1 MIGKSRELYFAQLP
15 SWLRAIVVGVS
26 MPCFFAISGMFAA
39 KTLELQ
45 EWPKIFSRL
54 SSFLWPML
62 SFGVVFG
69 LWSALRMK
77 QWSIVLMSPFSLW
90 CSLWF
95 LRTLVIIYLGSAVLF
110 GLARTRFAKCYLFA
124 FVYAV
129 LVFLHLVTV
138 G

>member
-1 MIGKSRELYFAQLP
+1 MIGKSRELYFDLAKAVLMFFVINGHLPAANIIAPDAQLP

-45 EWPKIFSRL
+45 DWPKIFSRL

-77 QWSIVLMSPFSLW
+77 Q
-90 CSLWF
+90 
-95 LRTLVIIYLGSAVLF
+95 
-110 GLARTRFAKCYLFA
+110 
-124 FVYAV
+124 
-129 LVFLHLVTV
+129 
-138 G
+138 